1 MEKRQYKNDCNQ
13 SHESTNVLGT
23 SCRVQDSS
31 SWFEK
36 LDTVSRSVCITA
48 VEWLSRVLP
57 PHGLLP
63 ARLLCPWEFPGKNT
77 GVGCH
82 ALLQRIFPTQGLN
95 PRLLHW
101 QADSLLMTTGRL
113 FFLHR
118 GLYLRNGVILLGC
131 PLFLQWKSGVGKR
144 GVEWRRRDSPSTAT
158 VSAPWAD
165 FTFTEPILA
174 GDSLAG
180 SPRWGQLFFPYW
192 WLTAPTEHSSQSLA
206 TRHHFPNISWF
217 SRFLWKTLLS
227 SCFNLCV
234 T

>member
-165 FTFTEPILA
+165 FTFTAHSGGRFPGRLPTLGSTVFSILMTH
-174 GDSLAG
+174 
-180 SPRWGQLFFPYW
+180 SPDRAQ
-192 WLTAPTEHSSQSLA
+192 
-206 TRHHFPNISWF
+206 
-217 SRFLWKTLLS
+217 
-227 SCFNLCV
+227 
-234 T
+234 